1 MAPIAFGTPGGA
13 GPVPRAISGNP
24 AGPQRGSAAASGFP
38 ENVQSRNE
46 LYSLSPRVIWSVLRR
61 QPASFWFVC
70 IYLFFEYVRPQQVYK
85 PIDVLPYARITL
97 ILALVSFLLE
107 RRTLHFRMF
116 EILLAIFSLIVVASS
131 VTAFDSS
138 HSYDKLPDFFSWVL
152 IYMLIANTVNTEER
166 FLIFMLSF
174 LLYSFKMSQFGT
186 RSWAQD
192 GFAFR
197 NWGTTGAP
205 GWFQNSGEFGI
216 QMCIFLAVSAEFIVA
231 LGKYWPRWLRWAAW
245 AAPITAVTGIVASS
259 SRGDLIGLGAVAIW
273 AIWTSRKKAR
283 AFIAAVV
290 LAGLVYA
297 ITPPE
302 QIVRLQ
308 QAGADATSVS
318 RTTMWKHGLEMMRDY
333 PILGIGYDNWT
344 EYHDLNY
351 GGHGLLAHNSFIQA
365 GSELGYTGL
374 LAFLAMI
381 AGAFVINRRTRL
393 LANRLAD
400 RGRFMFYMARGL
412 DGSLVGLIVSGS
424 FISVLYYP
432 FFWINFAMTV
442 ALNNAA
448 LNALRSDGSAP
459 VSNPSTTGGRRVAVS
474 PLR

>member
-1 MAPIAFGTPGGA
+1 MRT
-13 GPVPRAISGNP
+13 
-24 AGPQRGSAAASGFP
+24 
-38 ENVQSRNE
+38 RNE
-46 LYSLSPRVIWSVLRR
+46 LYSLSPRVIWGALKR

-85 PIDVLPYARITL
+85 PIEVLPYARITL

-107 RRTLHFRMF
+107 RRTLHFRIF
-116 EILLAIFSLIVVASS
+116 EVLLTIFSVIVVASS

-138 HSYDKLPDFFSWVL
+138 HSYEKLPDFFSWVL
-152 IYMLIANTVNTEER
+152 IYVLIANTVDTEER

-216 QMCIFLAVSAEFIVA
+216 QMCIFLPLAAEFILA
-231 LGKYWPRWLRWAAW
+231 LREYWPRWLRWAAW
-245 AAPITAVTGIVASS
+245 AAPVTAITGIVASS
-259 SRGDLIGLGAVAIW
+259 SRGALVGLGGVALW
-273 AIWTSRKKAR
+273 AIWTSPQKVR
-283 AFIAAVV
+283 ALTAVIV

-297 ITPPE
+297 ITPSE
-302 QIVRLQ
+302 QKSRFQ
-308 QAGADATSVS
+308 QVGVDPTSVS
-318 RTTMWKHGLEMMRDY
+318 RTTMWKNGLEMMRDY

-344 EYHDLNY
+344 EYHDINY
-351 GGHGLLAHNSFIQA
+351 GGHGLLVHNSFIQA

-374 LAFLAMI
+374 LAFLAMTV
-381 AGAFVINRRTRL
+381 AAFVINRRTRL
-393 LANRLAD
+393 LANRLSD
-400 RGRFMFYMARGL
+400 RGKFMFYMARGL
-412 DGSLVGLIVSGS
+412 DGSLVGLFVSGS

-448 LNALRSDGSAP
+448 LNALRSNGSSP
-459 VSNPSTTGGRRVAVS
+459 LSNPSTGGSSVAVS
-474 PLR
+474 PLS